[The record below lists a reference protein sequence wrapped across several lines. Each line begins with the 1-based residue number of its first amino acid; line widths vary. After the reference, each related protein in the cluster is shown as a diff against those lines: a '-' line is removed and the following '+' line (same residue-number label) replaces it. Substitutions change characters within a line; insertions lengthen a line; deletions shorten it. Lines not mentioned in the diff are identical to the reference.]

1 MHDPVAEALV
11 DLTRP
16 GMGTEAAGPF
26 LRSLARLLRPCTA
39 VEVGA
44 GATTL
49 HLLLGLRD
57 ARAEAAD
64 DRLVVRGRLDSPER
78 ASVLHP
84 KSALKDYAPR
94 LHVVDDVSVPG
105 TSADRV
111 QSIATSLG
119 LDGVLTFIEQDF
131 FSLTEDDIDGWG
143 PLDLV
148 WLDAGSQG
156 DDARFLATLWP
167 RVAPGGVVVLHEPYL
182 ATTVETLDAR
192 GVSRM
197 AGKVVPSPLLQ
208 ELRRQAAQPDSGFD
222 VLALGEA
229 HKFRQAGLLLLRK
242 RGAWE
247 RDRGVPFPRELRA
260 LGEPHAVPAPG
271 LAPSAGSS
279 DGAHADEAG
288 SVLAALA
295 DDTRRSVYGAVT
307 LRADTTARIAER
319 VGIAP
324 VPCAK
329 ALAVLEQAA
338 LVERTGQVWS
348 PVTEVWRRIAPR
360 RVHPRTRAS
369 IPAKQSKR
377 RVFLKEIVPLFSH
390 HRRYAEA
397 EVNGILRDVHPDVAA
412 LRRYL
417 VEEGLL
423 TRADGVYWRP

>member
-1 MHDPVAEALV
+1 M
-11 DLTRP
+11 
-16 GMGTEAAGPF
+16 
-26 LRSLARLLRPCTA
+26 
-39 VEVGA
+39 
-44 GATTL
+44 
-49 HLLLGLRD
+49 
-57 ARAEAAD
+57 
-64 DRLVVRGRLDSPER
+64 
-78 ASVLHP
+78 
-84 KSALKDYAPR
+84 
-94 LHVVDDVSVPG
+94 
-105 TSADRV
+105 
-111 QSIATSLG
+111 
-119 LDGVLTFIEQDF
+119 
-131 FSLTEDDIDGWG
+131 
-143 PLDLV
+143 
-148 WLDAGSQG
+148 
-156 DDARFLATLWP
+156 
-167 RVAPGGVVVLHEPYL
+167 
-182 ATTVETLDAR
+182 
-192 GVSRM
+192 
-197 AGKVVPSPLLQ
+197 
-208 ELRRQAAQPDSGFD
+208 
-222 VLALGEA
+222 
-229 HKFRQAGLLLLRK
+229 
-242 RGAWE
+242 
-247 RDRGVPFPRELRA
+247 
-260 LGEPHAVPAPG
+260 
-271 LAPSAGSS
+271 
-279 DGAHADEAG
+279 
-288 SVLAALA
+288 AALA